1 MNLDSN
7 SQVNTSVADPD
18 PVLLKNIIPDKNFNP
33 GFKLDVM
40 VQIVQLFEN
49 CHFLA
54 MICQPHECKFNY
66 KSSNFCF
73 IA

>member
-18 PVLLKNIIPDKNFNP
+18 PVLLKNIIPDKNLNP

-40 VQIVQLFEN
+40 GTDCSIIWKLPLFGYD
-49 CHFLA
+49 LPTA
-54 MICQPHECKFNY
+54 
-66 KSSNFCF
+66 
-73 IA
+73 